1 MNKVEQISIFL
12 ENKPGGLE
20 FVTRVLKDAGINI
33 RALSLADTSDF
44 GVLRLIVNDVEK
56 AKRILKE
63 NGFTVGRTSV
73 VAVLV
78 PDRPGGL
85 HGILES
91 LSKEKI
97 NVEYMYA
104 FVERSGEHA
113 IIIFRF
119 DATDRAIDSL
129 TKSGFTVLPGRRSTA
144 CRLLPRV
151 PGGRG
156 LSPPAADRDRFL
168 LPPGEGNGGRVL
180 TGKRKGIFLRRDR

>member
-85 HGILES
+85 HGILQT
-91 LSKEKI
+91 LSGQGV

-104 FVERSGEHA
+104 YVQPGGSNA
-113 IIIFRF
+113 LLIFRF
-119 DATDRAIDSL
+119 DRTEQAIE
-129 TKSGFTVLPGRRSTA
+129 VLQQNGIPI
-144 CRLLPRV
+144 V
-151 PGGRG
+151 PGEKLYAG
-156 LSPPAADRDRFL
+156 
-168 LPPGEGNGGRVL
+168 
-180 TGKRKGIFLRRDR
+180 